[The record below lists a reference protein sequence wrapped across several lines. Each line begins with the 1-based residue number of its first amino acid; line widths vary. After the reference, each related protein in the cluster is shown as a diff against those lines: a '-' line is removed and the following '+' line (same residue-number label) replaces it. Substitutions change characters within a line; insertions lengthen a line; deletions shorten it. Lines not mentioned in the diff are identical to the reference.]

1 MILPVHFEISIH
13 DKNNTISIKLTNKKP
28 ATVEVIIVTSVRTT
42 IPSANIRFRF
52 RKGIR
57 FEIIC
62 VTISCAGDQVGESK
76 IKSQKNR
83 SEIICVSRW
92 RTVSG
97 IYDYNGCL
105 DR

>member
-13 DKNNTISIKLTNKKP
+13 EKNNTISIKLTNKKP

-42 IPSANIRFRF
+42 IPRANIRFRF

-62 VTISCAGDQVGESK
+62 VRIRCVGDQVGVFT
-76 IKSQKNR
+76 IKKKTKR
-83 SEIICVSRW
+83 HK
-92 RTVSG
+92 
-97 IYDYNGCL
+97 
-105 DR
+105 

>member
-1 MILPVHFEISIH
+1 MTKTTL
-13 DKNNTISIKLTNKKP
+13 SIKLTNKKP

-62 VTISCAGDQVGESK
+62 VRIRHVGDQVGELK
-76 IKSQKNR
+76 VKSQKKTGWR
-83 SEIICVSRW
+83 SSV
-92 RTVSG
+92 
-97 IYDYNGCL
+97 
-105 DR
+105 

>member
-42 IPSANIRFRF
+42 MPRANIRFRF

-62 VTISCAGDQVGESK
+62 VRIRCVGDQAGEFTIESK
-76 IKSQKNR
+76 KTKGR
-83 SEIICVSRW
+83 K
-92 RTVSG
+92 
-97 IYDYNGCL
+97 
-105 DR
+105 

>member
-42 IPSANIRFRF
+42 IPRANIRFRF

-62 VTISCAGDQVGESK
+62 VRIRCVGDQVGEFTTKSK
-76 IKSQKNR
+76 KTKR
-83 SEIICVSRW
+83 
-92 RTVSG
+92 G
-97 IYDYNGCL
+97 K
-105 DR
+105 